1 MAAGLVGSISDT
13 YKPIKINLTENYKK
27 TDCSLKQINA
37 FAKSESKGSA
47 VLSIS
52 EEAYKLLSAEELLVQ
67 SWQPEEGNHADNRAE
82 QKLKESLEA
91 QQDLMFKKQLEAA
104 QEAGEAEAD
113 GIEEMGKI
121 MIVFR
126 RLSHGDNVPL
136 YDERKLME
144 YDEKMYSVAKS
155 MQSLAKQLEKNTV
168 DYDSLWD
175 DDDEDSFSR
184 AVEDFGDSLEIPTM
198 ESSPEVAAE
207 SVDIE

>member
-1 MAAGLVGSISDT
+1 MAAGLVGNINEV
-13 YKPIKINLTENYKK
+13 YKPIKINLGENYKK
-27 TDCSLKQINA
+27 TDYSPKQINA
-37 FAKSESKGSA
+37 FAKSESQGSA

-52 EEAYKLLSAEELLVQ
+52 EEAYKLLSVEE
-67 SWQPEEGNHADNRAE
+67 SF
-82 QKLKESLEA
+82 EA
-91 QQDLMFKKQLEAA
+91 QQNLMFKKQLESA

-126 RLSHGDNVPL
+126 RLAHGDNVPL
-136 YDERKLME
+136 YDERKLIE

-175 DDDEDSFSR
+175 DDDEGSFSS
-184 AVEDFGDSLEIPTM
+184 AVEDFGDSSEVPAM
-198 ESSPEVAAE
+198 ESVPEAAAE
-207 SVDIE
+207 PVDIE